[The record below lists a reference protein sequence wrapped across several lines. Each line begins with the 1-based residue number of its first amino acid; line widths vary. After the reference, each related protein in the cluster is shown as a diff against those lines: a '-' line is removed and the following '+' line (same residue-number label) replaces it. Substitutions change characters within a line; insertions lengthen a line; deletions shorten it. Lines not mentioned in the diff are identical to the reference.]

1 MRFLLASVAAA
12 AMLAGCARN
21 DAPPEPAAPVVD
33 PSSPL
38 AAPTYLT
45 MAASG
50 DQFEIQSSQLA
61 LQRASNPALRQF
73 AQMLITDHSNMSAQL
88 IAAAQGAGLTP
99 PPPALSPEHAAMLQ
113 QLQSAPAAS
122 FDMAYRD
129 AQIMAHQQALTL
141 HQNYASGGDVPALRT
156 VAGTAVPIIQGHLSS
171 IQGMSLAPPPPPAP
185 AYQPAPA
192 PGERG

>member
-1 MRFLLASVAAA
+1 MRFLLVSVAAA

-21 DAPPEPAAPVVD
+21 EPVEPPVPAVD

-38 AAPTYLT
+38 AASTYLT

-73 AQMLITDHSNMSAQL
+73 GQMLITDHTNMSAQL
-88 IAAAQGAGLTP
+88 MAAAQGAGLTP
-99 PPPALSPEHAAMLQ
+99 PPPALSAEHAAMLQ
-113 QLQSAPAAS
+113 QLQATPAPS

-129 AQIMAHQQALTL
+129 AQIMAHQQALAL
-141 HQNYASGGDVPALRT
+141 HQNYANGGDVPALRT
-156 VAGTAVPIIQGHLSS
+156 VAGTAVPIIQGHLNS
-171 IQGMSLAPPPPPAP
+171 IQGMNLAPPPPPAP
-185 AYQPAPA
+185 VYQPGPT

>member
-1 MRFLLASVAAA
+1 MRFLLASVAAVA
-12 AMLAGCARN
+12 VLSGCARN
-21 DAPPEPAAPVVD
+21 EPPVEPVVAVD
-33 PSSPL
+33 PNSPL
-38 AAPTYLT
+38 AAPMYMT

-61 LQRASNPALRQF
+61 LQRSSNPQLRQF

-99 PPPALSPEHAAMLQ
+99 PPPALSAEHAAMLQ
-113 QLQSAPAAS
+113 QLQATPAAS

-129 AQIMAHQQALTL
+129 AQVMAHQQALTL
-141 HQNYASGGDVPALRT
+141 HQNYANGGDVPALRT
-156 VAGTAVPIIQGHLSS
+156 VASSAVPIIQNHLNM
-171 IQGMSLAPPPPPAP
+171 IQGMALAPPPPPP
-185 AYQPAPA
+185 PVYQQAPA

>member
-1 MRFLLASVAAA
+1 MRFLLASVAAVA
-12 AMLAGCARN
+12 VLSGCARN
-21 DAPPEPAAPVVD
+21 EPPVEPVVAVD
-33 PSSPL
+33 PNSPL
-38 AAPTYLT
+38 AAPMYMT

-61 LQRASNPALRQF
+61 LQRSSNPQLRQF

-99 PPPALSPEHAAMLQ
+99 PPPAVSAEHAAMLQ
-113 QLQSAPAAS
+113 QLQATPAAS

-129 AQIMAHQQALTL
+129 AQVMAHQQALTL
-141 HQNYASGGDVPALRT
+141 HQNYANGGDVPALRT
-156 VAGTAVPIIQGHLSS
+156 VASSAVPIIQNHLNM
-171 IQGMSLAPPPPPAP
+171 IQGMTMAPPPPPP
-185 AYQPAPA
+185 PVYQQAPA

>member
-1 MRFLLASVAAA
+1 MRFLLASVAAVA
-12 AMLAGCARN
+12 VLSGCARN
-21 DAPPEPAAPVVD
+21 EPPVEPVVAVD
-33 PSSPL
+33 PNSPL
-38 AAPTYLT
+38 AAPMYMT

-61 LQRASNPALRQF
+61 LQRSSNPQLRQF

-99 PPPALSPEHAAMLQ
+99 PPPALSAEHAAMLQ
-113 QLQSAPAAS
+113 QLQATPAAS

-129 AQIMAHQQALTL
+129 AQVMAHQQALTL
-141 HQNYASGGDVPALRT
+141 HQNYANGGDVPALRT
-156 VAGTAVPIIQGHLSS
+156 VASSAVPIIQNHLNM
-171 IQGMSLAPPPPPAP
+171 IQGMTMAPPPPPP
-185 AYQPAPA
+185 PVYQQAPA

>member
-1 MRFLLASVAAA
+1 MRFLLASVAAVA
-12 AMLAGCARN
+12 VLSGCARN
-21 DAPPEPAAPVVD
+21 EPPVEPVVAVD
-33 PSSPL
+33 PNSPL
-38 AAPTYLT
+38 AAPMYMT

-61 LQRASNPALRQF
+61 LQRSSNPQLRQF

-99 PPPALSPEHAAMLQ
+99 PPPALSAEHAAMLQ
-113 QLQSAPAAS
+113 QLQATPAAS

-129 AQIMAHQQALTL
+129 AQVMAHQQALTL
-141 HQNYASGGDVPALRT
+141 HQNYANGGDVPALRT
-156 VAGTAVPIIQGHLSS
+156 VASSAVPIIQNHLNM
-171 IQGMSLAPPPPPAP
+171 IQGMAMAPPPPPP
-185 AYQPAPA
+185 PVYQQTPA

>member
-1 MRFLLASVAAA
+1 
-12 AMLAGCARN
+12 
-21 DAPPEPAAPVVD
+21 
-33 PSSPL
+33 
-38 AAPTYLT
+38 

-61 LQRASNPALRQF
+61 LQRSSNPALRQF

-88 IAAAQGAGLTP
+88 MAAAQGAGLTP
-99 PPPALSPEHAAMLQ
+99 PTPALSAEHAAMLQ
-113 QLQSAPAAS
+113 QLQATPAAS

-141 HQNYASGGDVPALRT
+141 HQNYANGGDVPALRT
-156 VAGTAVPIIQGHLSS
+156 AAGTAVPIIQGHLNMA
-171 IQGMSLAPPPPPAP
+171 QGMSLAPPPPPPP